1 MDDLRKMLDE
11 FKNNYAYIYTRYA
24 VGVREDNELIYRIL
38 NGMMDRIEDIERQN
52 NRAEI
57 VEDKKMTNGD
67 WLRSQG
73 DEEMAELIAQG
84 EAYARALS
92 VTEGDNKSAFIV
104 KDAIIKWLE
113 EEHEDD

>member
-1 MDDLRKMLDE
+1 MRDFLSVVSKCMDLK
-11 FKNNYAYIYTRYA
+11 T
-24 VGVREDNELIYRIL
+24 LIYKIL
-38 NGMMDRIEDIERQN
+38 SGMMDRIEDIERQN

-92 VTEGDNKSAFIV
+92 VTEGDDKSAFIV